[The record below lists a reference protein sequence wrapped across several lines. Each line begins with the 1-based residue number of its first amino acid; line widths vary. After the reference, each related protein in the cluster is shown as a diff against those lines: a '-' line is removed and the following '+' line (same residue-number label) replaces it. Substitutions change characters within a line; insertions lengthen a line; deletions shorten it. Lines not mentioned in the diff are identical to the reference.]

1 MIKDDYG
8 YFSPFL
14 TNSLGP
20 RLMIHPQHP
29 SMICRILTPGGPK
42 NHRTGEFF
50 PCTQKKDLPSRTG
63 LLLSNGDPPGTRTRD
78 TLIKSQVL
86 YQLS

>member
-14 TNSLGP
+14 TNSLES
-20 RLMIHPQHP
+20 RLTIHPQHP

-50 PCTQKKDLPSRTG
+50 PCTQKKTCPAGQVFYFQMVIHPG
-63 LLLSNGDPPGTRTRD
+63 LEPGTP
-78 TLIKSQVL
+78 
-86 YQLS
+86 

>member
-14 TNSLGP
+14 TNSLES
-20 RLMIHPQHP
+20 RLTIHPQHP

-42 NHRTGEFF
+42 NRFYNKCWGLVDTPVHKT
-50 PCTQKKDLPSRTG
+50 PCLT
-63 LLLSNGDPPGTRTRD
+63 
-78 TLIKSQVL
+78 IK
-86 YQLS
+86 